1 MTTDD
6 KKSGPFQGMPEE
18 VRESANKIWLAGL
31 GALSVAEEE
40 GSKLFKNLVEKG
52 KTWEGKGR
60 EAVDDAKTDVE
71 EVVDRAKGRAENMWD
86 RVEER
91 LDESVSGALHR
102 LGVPSRDEIATL
114 TRRVEDL
121 TRVVEQLKDQPAP
134 AKKPAARKTAAKKPA
149 ARKTAAKPA
158 AKTAAKAAPKTTA
171 KTDSAEG

>member
-1 MTTDD
+1 MTTDK
-6 KKSGPFQGMPEE
+6 KKSAAFQGMPEE

-52 KTWEGKGR
+52 KSWEGKGR

-91 LDESVSGALHR
+91 LDDSVSGALHR

-134 AKKPAARKTAAKKPA
+134 AKKPARKPAAKKPA

-158 AKTAAKAAPKTTA
+158 TKAKTATKAAA
-171 KTDSAEG
+171 KTAENDSAEA